1 MKLYLD
7 CIQCMFR
14 QALQA
19 GRFCGTDEE
28 TQERLLRKTMAI
40 LQEHD
45 WDCSP
50 MELAQ
55 PVLEMV
61 KAETGENDPYL
72 EVKRQGNREAQA
84 HAVHVIEKIAAADD
98 PINVALKAAIGGNI
112 IDYGAQ
118 ARFDLEGTMDRV
130 FSMDFALNDEDALL
144 DALQKADSIA
154 YLGDNAGEIVF
165 DKILL
170 ETVNRS
176 YGRKDVI
183 FVVRDRPLLNDA
195 LLDDARRIGL
205 TEMPGVEVV
214 GMPPRLPGAGDRHAA
229 LWDRISACDVII
241 SKGQGNYEGFS
252 SIAGIFFLLMA
263 KCDLVARDINS
274 RTGANLK
281 LGDMIL
287 WRGDAS

>member
-7 CIQCMFR
+7 CIQCVFR
-14 QALQA
+14 QVLQA
-19 GRFCGTDEE
+19 ARFCGADET

-40 LQEHD
+40 LQRHD

-61 KAETGENDPYL
+61 KAETGVDDPYL
-72 EVKRQGNREAQA
+72 EVKRQGNREAQG
-84 HAVHVIEKIAAADD
+84 HTGHVIEMIEAAED
-98 PINVALKAAIGGNI
+98 PVNVALKAAIGGNI

-118 ARFDLEGTMDRV
+118 ASFDLDETMDRV
-130 FSMDFALNDEDALL
+130 FKMEFALNDEKSLLEALRDAE
-144 DALQKADSIA
+144 SIA

-165 DKILL
+165 DKLLL
-170 ETVNRS
+170 ETVGRI
-176 YGRKDVI
+176 YGPKRVI
-183 FVVRDRPLLNDA
+183 FVVRDEPLLNDA
-195 LLDDARRIGL
+195 LLEDAREVGL
-205 TEMPGVEVV
+205 SDVPGFEVV
-214 GMPPRLPGAGDRHAA
+214 GMPPRLPVQGDRHVP

-252 SIAGIFFLLMA
+252 SIPGIFFLLMA
-263 KCDLVARDINS
+263 KCDLIARDINS

-287 WRGDAS
+287 WHGDGS